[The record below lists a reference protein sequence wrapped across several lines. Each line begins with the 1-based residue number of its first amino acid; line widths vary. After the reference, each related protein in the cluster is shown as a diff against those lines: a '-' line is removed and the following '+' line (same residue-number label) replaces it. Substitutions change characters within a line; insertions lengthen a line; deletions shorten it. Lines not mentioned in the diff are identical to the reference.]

1 MLITKTKREQSL
13 FFLIQLLANSNL
25 KLYIMRTNTLK
36 EMLALVEARIKMYEK
51 APANDPFYKGAL
63 VALRSLS
70 EEIYENIYVVKG
82 GE

>member
-1 MLITKTKREQSL
+1 MERKI
-13 FFLIQLLANSNL
+13 
-25 KLYIMRTNTLK
+25 LK

-70 EEIYENIYVVKG
+70 EELRDNIYTSKG
-82 GE
+82 E

>member
-1 MLITKTKREQSL
+1 MRYKPIKLYTMDTKTLR
-13 FFLIQLLANSNL
+13 
-25 KLYIMRTNTLK
+25 

-51 APANDPFYKGAL
+51 APAHDPFYKGAL

-70 EEIYENIYVVKG
+70 EELREKIYVVKE

>member
-1 MLITKTKREQSL
+1 M
-13 FFLIQLLANSNL
+13 IQLYTVTNF
-25 KLYIMRTNTLK
+25 KLYIMDTNTLK

-70 EEIYENIYVVKG
+70 EELYENIYVAK
-82 GE
+82 

>member
-1 MLITKTKREQSL
+1 MKTK
-13 FFLIQLLANSNL
+13 
-25 KLYIMRTNTLK
+25 TLK

-70 EEIYENIYVVKG
+70 EELTEMIYVAK
-82 GE
+82 

>member
-1 MLITKTKREQSL
+1 MD
-13 FFLIQLLANSNL
+13 
-25 KLYIMRTNTLK
+25 TNTLK

-70 EEIYENIYVVKG
+70 EELYENIYVVKE

>member
-1 MLITKTKREQSL
+1 MDTKTLR
-13 FFLIQLLANSNL
+13 
-25 KLYIMRTNTLK
+25 

-51 APANDPFYKGAL
+51 APAHDPFYKGAL

-70 EEIYENIYVVKG
+70 EELREKIYVVKE